1 MKKQKLFRL
10 LTGLMLLS
18 SILSYA
24 HASEN
29 VLLFEGYIDRGDAI
43 LVGPLVI
50 SLVDTQKD
58 YLHNEY
64 YAFIAIV
71 KDGKILNAQ
80 YEVIYVPNP
89 DKIKE
94 LLSNPLFLMALADT
108 MGYNITKC
116 TQYENNTLEFLN
128 CVSSTQ
134 TAFYQWLQNAP
145 PQELGDAI
153 IKTIEEHPELGLTK
167 QDVLM
172 PITYPNITPVKENE
186 TITVKVDGQ
195 TVELTVLQV
204 YPNGAKIS
212 ISGPVSWR
220 VSTAPALI
228 TTSVTAPQ
236 SVNPGETVTI
246 KVHLKNQGALKARY
260 INVFISPA
268 PVGVNQSSSIGAAL
282 SQVLSQ
288 SGVSQGVWYPE
299 GSAAQYVEYLE
310 GKEGTTLK
318 FTIKINE
325 NAKPGIYPLY
335 VNVVYFSQVGIDA
348 HIKMIQSFNY
358 VGITV
363 ARENDATFVI
373 DNLNKPS
380 IIHPGEDFNIQLTL
394 KNSGGEEAKNVLVQI
409 QPQLEIPSNSK
420 EIKNTIGEQ
429 SPIQSPI
436 SVESGSSEVYFPV
449 VNPNEDKKVIFK
461 MHVSEDAKTG
471 SYPIKV
477 RLKYYSGNSKDE
489 KEQTFV
495 FSVNVVERRQ
505 GFIEIKKVE
514 ITPEKIS
521 PGDTFTAKFT
531 IQNVG
536 EEPVKALSLK
546 ILSYKVSVQGEIK
559 KVDLSSLSQLPIQG
573 SSQLAQNLQT
583 ALNQIMRELARQN
596 IDAFLPL
603 GEDNVKYVSELK
615 PGGNATLEFQI
626 KANDKLETGIYPL
639 RIEIDYLTAP
649 NDQEIKD
656 ERLVGIDISGKEKL
670 IISKISTSP
679 TRVLPGTSN
688 VEIDLEVEN
697 IGTGTARTVLL
708 KPVPTGPFKLSAT
721 SEQIIN
727 LGSLEKGDSA
737 KASFKIDVA
746 ENATSG
752 SHEIPVEIT
761 YTDELGNEMHVKL
774 NIPVIIS
781 SKPNIQITS
790 VRFSPEPLQGE
801 DIKVYLTLKNAG
813 GEKAESVIVEGVI
826 KASQPFTLTKRTDY
840 VGTLEPGKEGQGVIE
855 MSIDSNAIPKDY
867 RVLIRIRALG
877 DKAQGD
883 DNVYVF
889 ERTIDIPVKENTKTK
904 NNLKLLG
911 VLIGMAVVIVILY
924 TYRRRS

>member
-1 MKKQKLFRL
+1 MKKIFGIFI
-10 LTGLMLLS
+10 GLMLLF

-24 HASEN
+24 YASDS
-29 VLLFEGYIDRGDAI
+29 VLLFEGYIDRGDAL

-58 YLHNEY
+58 YLHDEY

-71 KDGKILNAQ
+71 KDGKVLNAE
-80 YEVIYVPNP
+80 YKTIYVPNP
-89 DKIKE
+89 DKMKE
-94 LLSNPLFLMALADT
+94 LLSDPLFLMALADT

-116 TQYENNTLEFLN
+116 TQYENNTIEFLN

-134 TAFYQWLQNAP
+134 AAFYQWLQNAP
-145 PQELGDAI
+145 PQELGDAV

-172 PITYPNITPVKENE
+172 PITYPNLTPVKENE
-186 TITVKVDGQ
+186 TITVKVDDQ
-195 TVELTVLQV
+195 VVELTVLQV

-236 SVNPGETVTI
+236 SANPGETVTI

-260 INVFISPA
+260 ISVFISPA
-268 PVGVNQSSSIGAAL
+268 PVGINQSSSIGTAL
-282 SQVLSQ
+282 SQILSQ
-288 SGVSQGVWYPE
+288 SGLSQGVWYPE
-299 GSAAQYVEYLE
+299 GSAVQYVEYLE
-310 GKEGTTLK
+310 GKEETTLK
-318 FTIKINE
+318 FNIKINE

-335 VNVVYFSQVGIDA
+335 VSVVYFAQVGMDA

-363 ARENDATFVI
+363 ARENEATFVI
-373 DNLNKPS
+373 ENLNKPS
-380 IIHPGEDFNIQLTL
+380 ITHPGDNFNVQLTL
-394 KNSGGEEAKNVLVQI
+394 KNLGEEEAKNVLIQI
-409 QPQLEIPSNSK
+409 QPQLEIPSNTQ
-420 EIKNTIGEQ
+420 EIKNTVKA
-429 SPIQSPI
+429 IQSPI
-436 SVESGSSEVYFPV
+436 LVESGSSEVYLPV
-449 VNPNEDKKVIFK
+449 VNPNENKKVTFK

-471 SYPIKV
+471 SYPVKV
-477 RLKYYSGNSKDE
+477 VVRYYSGNSKDE
-489 KEQTFV
+489 REQTFV
-495 FSVNVVERRQ
+495 FSINVVEKRE

-514 ITPEKIS
+514 ITPKKIS
-521 PGDTFTAKFT
+521 PGDSFTAKFI

-536 EEPVKALSLK
+536 GEPVKSLSLK

-573 SSQLAQNLQT
+573 SEQLAQNLQS

-603 GEDNVKYVSELK
+603 GEDNVKYLSELK
-615 PGGNATLEFQI
+615 PGENATVEFQI
-626 KANDKLETGIYPL
+626 KANDKLGTGIYPL

-656 ERLVGIDISGKEKL
+656 ERLVGIDITGKEKL

-688 VEIDLEVEN
+688 VEVDLEVEN

-708 KPVPTGPFKLSAT
+708 KPVPQGPFKLSAT

-727 LGSLEKGDSA
+727 LGSLGKGDSA
-737 KASFKIDVA
+737 KASFRIDIA
-746 ENATSG
+746 ENVTSG
-752 SHEIPVEIT
+752 VHELPVEVT
-761 YTDELGNEMHVKL
+761 YTDEVGNEMHLKL
-774 NIPVIIS
+774 NIPIIIS

-790 VRFSPEPLQGE
+790 VSFSPQPLQGK
-801 DIKVYLTLKNAG
+801 DVKVYLTLKNTG
-813 GEKAESVIVEGVI
+813 GEKAESVVVEGVI

-855 MSIDSNAIPKDY
+855 MSIDSNAIPKNY
-867 RVLIRIRALG
+867 RVLIRIRAVG
-877 DKAQGD
+877 DKTQGD

-911 VLIGMAVVIVILY
+911 VLVGMAVVIVTLY
-924 TYRRRS
+924 TYKRRS